1 MTDDTV
7 RQIAHTL
14 RVGDLFVRIYRY
26 AKVDTPVYPGGAGGE
41 GGTSHLVVFAKEVE
55 EFDNLAP
62 SEHGLDP
69 LELIDFID
77 AASVASVLTDLY
89 EGRRSVFEAADGL
102 SGYSVEEIEEAES

>member
-26 AKVDTPVYPGGAGGE
+26 AKVTTPVFPGCTE
-41 GGTSHLVVFAKEVE
+41 SSHLVVFAKEVE
-55 EFDNLAP
+55 ELENLAP
-62 SEHGLDP
+62 SDHGLDP

-77 AASVASVLTDLY
+77 AATVASVLTDLY
-89 EGRRSVFEAADGL
+89 EGRSTVFDAAASL
-102 SGYSVEEIEEAES
+102 HGYSVEEVEEAET